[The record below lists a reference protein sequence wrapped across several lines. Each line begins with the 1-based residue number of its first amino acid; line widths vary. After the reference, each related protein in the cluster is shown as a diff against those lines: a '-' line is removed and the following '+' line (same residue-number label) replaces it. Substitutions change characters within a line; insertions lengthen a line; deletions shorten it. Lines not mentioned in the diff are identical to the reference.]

1 MSEARFCQNCG
12 LQSISGTAFC
22 SNCGH
27 AIPQPPLRS
36 APIIGAILPAR
47 NLSSPTLRKNRNLI
61 ILLIAILALS
71 GALIQSYS
79 QNAQLQSQN
88 ADLQSRL
95 TVLQNEANYY
105 YAQSQIYQN
114 QNGQLI
120 SQAFSLQAK
129 NTYLS
134 TQVQQ
139 LNLQTARPTLT
150 EWGCSGTC
158 QMSNGNAW
166 AMDAIGARIGGVPD
180 TFTYSPSYQAT
191 VPVGVFYLTLD
202 SYVQFANCSNNAN
215 AESRISCVAGTYYD
229 VPQTTSLAHAS
240 SVYSCTPGAASCSF
254 FSNDF
259 HLAEGCASYL
269 AVFYSTQAG
278 TIYPD
283 QTITYNPASV
293 GTGAC
298 A

>member
-1 MSEARFCQNCG
+1 MLCQNCG
-12 LQSISGTAFC
+12 SPLISGTAVC
-22 SNCGH
+22 SNCGQ
-27 AIPQPPLRS
+27 ALSQPPPQFTANI
-36 APIIGAILPAR
+36 APTPLTRGP
-47 NLSSPTLRKNRNLI
+47 SFPTLRRSRNLI

-71 GALIQSYS
+71 GALVQSYT
-79 QNAQLQSQN
+79 QNVQLQSQN
-88 ADLQSRL
+88 ASLESRL
-95 TVLQNEANYY
+95 TVLENEANNY
-105 YAQSQIYQN
+105 YAQSQTYQN

-120 SQAFSLQAK
+120 TQVSSLQAQ

-134 TQVQQ
+134 NQVQQ

-150 EWGCSGTC
+150 EWGCSGIC
-158 QMSNGNAW
+158 QMSGGNGW
-166 AMDAIGARIGGVPD
+166 SMDATGARIGGVPD

-191 VPVGVFYLTLD
+191 ILVGVFYLTLEQ
-202 SYVQFANCSNNAN
+202 YVQFANCASNSNA
-215 AESRISCVAGTYYD
+215 AARISCVTGTYYEI
-229 VPQTTSLAHAS
+229 PQTTSLAHGS
-240 SVYSCTPGAASCSF
+240 SVYSCIPGGTSCTF
-254 FSNDF
+254 FSYDF

-269 AVFYSTQAG
+269 ALFFSTQAG

>member
-1 MSEARFCQNCG
+1 MSKAIFCRNCG
-12 LQSISGTAFC
+12 SQSISGTTFC

-27 AIPQPPLRS
+27 AIPQPQLQSTPK
-36 APIIGAILPAR
+36 IGPTLAAR
-47 NLSSPTLRKNRNLI
+47 ALSFPTLRKNRSLI

-71 GALIQSYS
+71 GALVQSYTQNAVLHS
-79 QNAQLQSQN
+79 QNT
-88 ADLQSRL
+88 DLQSRL
-95 TVLQNEANYY
+95 TILQNEAIYY
-105 YAQSQIYQN
+105 YAQSQTYKN
-114 QNGQLI
+114 QDGQLI
-120 SQAFSLQAK
+120 SQVSSLQAQ

-166 AMDAIGARIGGVPD
+166 AMDATGARIGGVPD
-180 TFTYSPSYQAT
+180 TFTYSPSY
-191 VPVGVFYLTLD
+191 L
-202 SYVQFANCSNNAN
+202 QFADCSNNAD
-215 AESRISCVAGTYYD
+215 ASSRISCVTGTYYD
-229 VPQTTSLAHAS
+229 VLRTSSLVHDS
-240 SVYSCTPGAASCSF
+240 GVYSCTPGSASCTF
-254 FSNDF
+254 FSYDF

-269 AVFYSTQAG
+269 AVFFSTQAG

>member
-1 MSEARFCQNCG
+1 MSEATFCQNCG
-12 LQSISGTAFC
+12 SQSISGTAFC

-27 AIPQPPLRS
+27 AIPQPQPQS
-36 APIIGAILPAR
+36 TPKIG
-47 NLSSPTLRKNRNLI
+47 PTLSAQSRSFPTLSKNRNLI
-61 ILLIAILALS
+61 ILLIATLALS
-71 GALIQSYS
+71 GALVQSYT
-79 QNAQLQSQN
+79 QNAVLQSQN
-88 ADLQSRL
+88 ANLQSRL
-95 TVLQNEANYY
+95 TILQNEANYY
-105 YAQSQIYQN
+105 YAQSQTYQN
-114 QNGQLI
+114 QDGQLI
-120 SQAFSLQAK
+120 SQVSSLQAQ

-150 EWGCSGTC
+150 EWGCAGIC

-166 AMDAIGARIGGVPD
+166 AMDATGARIGGVPD

-191 VPVGVFYLTLD
+191 VPVGVFYLTLAQ
-202 SYVQFANCSNNAN
+202 YVQFADCTSNSNAL
-215 AESRISCVAGTYYD
+215 ARVSCVSGTYYQI
-229 VPQTTSLAHAS
+229 PQTTSLAHGS
-240 SVYSCTPGAASCSF
+240 TVYSCTPGATSCVF
-254 FSNDF
+254 FSYDF

-269 AVFYSTQAG
+269 AAFFSIQAG

-283 QTITYNPASV
+283 QTITYNPATV

>member
-27 AIPQPPLRS
+27 AIPQPQLQSTPK
-36 APIIGAILPAR
+36 IGPTLAAR
-47 NLSSPTLRKNRNLI
+47 ALSFPTLRKNRSLI

-71 GALIQSYS
+71 GALVQSYTQNAVLHS
-79 QNAQLQSQN
+79 QNT
-88 ADLQSRL
+88 DLQSRL
-95 TVLQNEANYY
+95 TILQNEAIYY
-105 YAQSQIYQN
+105 YAQSQTYKN
-114 QNGQLI
+114 QDGQLI
-120 SQAFSLQAK
+120 SQVSSLQAQ

-166 AMDAIGARIGGVPD
+166 AMDATGARIGGVPD

-202 SYVQFANCSNNAN
+202 QYVQFADCSNNAD
-215 AESRISCVAGTYYD
+215 ASSRISCVTGTYYD
-229 VPQTTSLAHAS
+229 VLRTSSLVHDS
-240 SVYSCTPGAASCSF
+240 EVYSCTPGSASCTF
-254 FSNDF
+254 FSYDF

-269 AVFYSTQAG
+269 AVFFSTKAG